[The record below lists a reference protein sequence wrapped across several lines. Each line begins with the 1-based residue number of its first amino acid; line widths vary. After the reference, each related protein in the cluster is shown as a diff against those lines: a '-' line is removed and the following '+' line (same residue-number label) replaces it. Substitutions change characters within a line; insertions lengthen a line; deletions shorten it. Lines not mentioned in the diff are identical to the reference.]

1 MVHRSVRGALLVD
14 LLVALGVMLL
24 ATLGFLSLFPVA
36 HRAQFLSSERSVA
49 AKIAS
54 RMIEHLQMLPRR
66 DVNYASLR
74 QLNLINETPTTSPF
88 SFTRLPLD
96 DGAQYSPATALP
108 QGSGTLTVE
117 PLDHGAAM
125 AVIEIRWTSRSG
137 REAVYKTGT
146 VLGRFR

>member
-1 MVHRSVRGALLVD
+1 MVHRRVRGALLVD
-14 LLVALGVMLL
+14 LLLALGVMLL

-36 HRAQFLSSERSVA
+36 HRSQALSSERSTA

-66 DVNYASLR
+66 DLRYESLR
-74 QLNLINETPTTSPF
+74 QLNLIDASPTSSPY
-88 SFTRLPLD
+88 SFTNLPLD
-96 DGAQYSPATALP
+96 DGAQYSPSTALP
-108 QGSGTLTVE
+108 QGTGALMVI
-117 PLDHGAAM
+117 PLDHGAVM

-137 REAVYKTGT
+137 REATYRTGT